1 MPEIG
6 VQTFVSEF
14 LSASPRNRK
23 ERGKSERKR
32 SSKENCSEELPPLF
46 RSARLFLRA
55 ERERERERV
64 LLLLLLLFSTLSLS
78 LSFPDVCFR
87 AHALSGKKCS
97 VVFTRHAEK
106 GASGWL
112 TGLWHY
118 NLLWNQV
125 IWDRHDL
132 NCILYWTRFR
142 QCSIHDSRDSNSAV
156 AFLNWFRPK
165 TQSCH
170 SMCFQINT
178 VRKTGHLFRMQV

>member
-6 VQTFVSEF
+6 VQTFLSEF

-78 LSFPDVCFR
+78 LSLMCVFELT
-87 AHALSGKKCS
+87 LSP
-97 VVFTRHAEK
+97 EK
-106 GASGWL
+106 SAQL
-112 TGLWHY
+112 F
-118 NLLWNQV
+118 LLV
-125 IWDRHDL
+125 TPR
-132 NCILYWTRFR
+132 
-142 QCSIHDSRDSNSAV
+142 
-156 AFLNWFRPK
+156 K
-165 TQSCH
+165 
-170 SMCFQINT
+170 
-178 VRKTGHLFRMQV
+178 VREGG